1 VEAVEPAMPQE
12 QATRVLVLANE
23 TVGARELLDELRSI
37 DAAGRARYFVC
48 VPANPV
54 DTGQAEVKGAV
65 WVWQATV
72 EAAQRRLD
80 STLQALRS
88 QGLEADGELGD
99 YRPLQALRHAV
110 GDFRPDRIVIATHPE
125 GRSTWLRHGVV
136 DSARQQ
142 YEVPVLH
149 IVATAPA
156 AVRA

>member
-1 VEAVEPAMPQE
+1 
-12 QATRVLVLANE
+12 
-23 TVGARELLDELRSI
+23 
-37 DAAGRARYFVC
+37 
-48 VPANPV
+48 V

-80 STLQALRS
+80 STLHALES
-88 QGLEADGELGD
+88 QGLDADGELGD
-99 YRPLQALRHAV
+99 YRPLHALQQAV
-110 GDFRPDRIVIATHPE
+110 GGFRPDRIVIATHPE

-142 YEVPVLH
+142 YDVPVLH